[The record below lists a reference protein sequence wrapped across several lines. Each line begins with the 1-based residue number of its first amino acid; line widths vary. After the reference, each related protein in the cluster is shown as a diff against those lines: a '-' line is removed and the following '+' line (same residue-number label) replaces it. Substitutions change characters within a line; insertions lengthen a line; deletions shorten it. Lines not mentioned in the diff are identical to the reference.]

1 MVFNRWEISDN
12 SWLFKS
18 LVGQYSPDNLHLGN
32 SESNIIKQAVEYY
45 KQDATLIAIEQKKRD
60 SLEKNFWDLRV
71 DCYISQLET

>member
-45 KQDATLIAIEQKKRD
+45 KQDAA
-60 SLEKNFWDLRV
+60 LRATPTA
-71 DCYISQLET
+71 YIKILSKSQV